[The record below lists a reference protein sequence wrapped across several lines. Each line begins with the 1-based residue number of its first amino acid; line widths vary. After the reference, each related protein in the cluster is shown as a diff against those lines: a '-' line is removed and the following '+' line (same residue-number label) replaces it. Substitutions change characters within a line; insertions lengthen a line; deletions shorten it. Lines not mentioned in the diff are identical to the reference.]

1 MAFIFR
7 AAFVSR
13 PVEVLLS
20 SLISREFRV
29 WPNKARRKR
38 TNIFAYQYECTR
50 FIRSFLF
57 FVFFGCTIKM
67 VGPWC
72 KQSKTLVDKIK
83 VTLFF
88 TFCIARKHPE
98 QKIFI
103 IWGINLRCFY
113 TRFLNLNCWAFC
125 FRFNSIL
132 ASVLVHVLDA
142 VDSRPVD
149 SSLLRHPAVADNSQ
163 PPAKHKEMT
172 EINSRYDGLSL

>member
-1 MAFIFR
+1 MAFIFG

-29 WPNKARRKR
+29 WPKKARRKR
-38 TNIFAYQYECTR
+38 TNIFAYQYERTR

-72 KQSKTLVDKIK
+72 KQNKTLVDKIK
-83 VTLFF
+83 VTLFHILH
-88 TFCIARKHPE
+88 C
-98 QKIFI
+98 QKTSWAKDFI

-113 TRFLNLNCWAFC
+113 TRFLNLNCRAFC

-132 ASVLVHVLDA
+132 ASVLVHVLNA

-172 EINSRYDGLSL
+172 EMNSRYDGLSL

>member
-20 SLISREFRV
+20 SLISREFHV
-29 WPNKARRKR
+29 WPKKARRKI
-38 TNIFAYQYECTR
+38 TKIFAYQYERTL

-72 KQSKTLVDKIK
+72 KQNKTLVDKIK
-83 VTLFF
+83 VTLFSHF
-88 TFCIARKHPE
+88 ALPE
-98 QKIFI
+98 NILSKRFFI

-132 ASVLVHVLDA
+132 ASVLVLVLNA

-149 SSLLRHPAVADNSQ
+149 SSLLRHPAISDNSQ

-172 EINSRYDGLSL
+172 EMNSRYDGLSL